1 METTPRNEQATLLHL
16 EAREAGQAGNY
27 DLAIEKLNEAM
38 TIEPDWAYPV
48 YDLAFTYL
56 LKGDSA
62 NALKYY
68 KQTDELE
75 PGGFFTTKTAVYSL
89 EGEQNGLFPEGLYTF
104 YMQIEWTEEPEKKY
118 EIAKRIV
125 DNIPGYAPAWKELA
139 YLQNDPDERLHSIE
153 QGLAGKP
160 DSETKGILLL
170 NKAMILHEKGD
181 SETARK
187 LLSEI
192 IESQD
197 TTTSNGEI
205 AKVAMRSISDN

>member
-1 METTPRNEQATLLHL
+1 METAPRNEQATTLHL

-27 DLAIEKLNEAM
+27 DLAIQKLNEAM
-38 TIEPDWAYPV
+38 VIEPNWAYPV

-56 LKGDSA
+56 LKGDFA

-75 PGGFFTTKTAVYSL
+75 PAGFFTTKTAVYTL
-89 EGEQNGLFPEGLYTF
+89 EGELNGLFPEGLYTF

-139 YLQNDPDERLHSIE
+139 YLQNDPEERLYAIE
-153 QGLAGKP
+153 QGLAGNP
-160 DSETKGILLL
+160 DSETKGILML

-181 SETARK
+181 SDTARK
-187 LLSEI
+187 LLEAI
-192 IESQD
+192 IESQE
-197 TTTSNGEI
+197 TTASNSAI
-205 AKVAMRSISDN
+205 AKVAMRSINEN